1 MRWWKISQ
9 FEYEHRRRAAINIGA
24 QVRLPHRP
32 CLWLPKVCSNWFAR
46 SSNMINPF
54 SWTIITLCA
63 RTHGV
68 YATRN
73 GAKRNAPSFISINV
87 ITSRRVAAF
96 HHWWLHFGQSKCN
109 LIVVRVST
117 RLSLPYRFFPQP
129 TASFIVFL
137 TLHSVF
143 FYEISPQSGGIILID
158 WVRDRGGAYKYI

>member
-117 RLSLPYRFFPQP
+117 RLSLPYRFFPSRRP
-129 TASFIVFL
+129 RSLSSWRSTRSSFMKSRRNRGNYFNWL
-137 TLHSVF
+137 
-143 FYEISPQSGGIILID
+143 SP
-158 WVRDRGGAYKYI
+158 R